1 MKYKAEVVAYES
13 YGEVYLGN
21 FEVEADNEEEAD
33 MAARCAAKKR
43 HPNLED
49 FEVMKLEA
57 IVRSFAS
64 GKRLFANSVE
74 KNIRPKD

>member
-13 YGEVYLGN
+13 YGEVYLGD

-49 FEVMKLEA
+49 FEVGKLETE
-57 IVRSFAS
+57 RSNVYPS
-64 GKRLFANSVE
+64 GCRLQSTVWF
-74 KNIRPKD
+74 RPS

>member
-21 FEVEADNEEEAD
+21 FKVEADNEEEAD
-33 MAARCAAKKR
+33 MAARRAAKKR

-49 FEVMKLEA
+49 LEVRNLE
-57 IVRSFAS
+57 V
-64 GKRLFANSVE
+64 V
-74 KNIRPKD
+74 P